1 MAFTSGLFFVANN
14 FVIKE
19 TGLGFGEINAVRSII
34 QTVLMICIILANGKN
49 MRHDSQPQLKSSCLS
64 NICNYKYQ

>member
-1 MAFTSGLFFVANN
+1 MLGAAMAFTSGLFFVANN

-34 QTVLMICIILANGKN
+34 QTLLMICIILANGKN
-49 MRHDSQPQLKSSCLS
+49 TCANLQLKLKDFMF
-64 NICNYKYQ
+64 N

>member
-1 MAFTSGLFFVANN
+1 MLGAAMAFTSGLFFVANN

-49 MRHDSQPQLKSSCLS
+49 PFQNLQLKLMKL
-64 NICNYKYQ
+64 YKYR